1 MALDFCIKNNHGIV
15 IHKISITIEE
25 FYGIIE
31 IAHSFNP
38 PLLLIGRLKDY
49 YKDEEFYISE
59 LSQLKTELLEVY
71 KKSTGK
77 LKIIL
82 KLELLCEMAIL
93 DNTTICVIAD

>member
-1 MALDFCIKNNHGIV
+1 MALDFCIKNDHSIV

-25 FYGIIE
+25 FYGIIK
-31 IAHSFNP
+31 IADSFNP
-38 PLLLIGRLKDY
+38 PLLLIGGLKRHYEDT
-49 YKDEEFYISE
+49 EFYISE
-59 LSQLKTELLEVY
+59 LSQLKTELFEVY
-71 KKSTGK
+71 KKSTEK

>member
-15 IHKISITIEE
+15 IHKIAISLDE
-25 FYGIIE
+25 FYDIIE

-38 PLLLIGRLKDY
+38 PLLLIERLKDY
-49 YKDEEFYISE
+49 YKNEEFFLSE
-59 LSQLKTELLEVY
+59 LSELKKQLLEVY
-71 KKSTGK
+71 KKSTEK

-93 DNTTICVIAD
+93 DNTTIYVIAD